1 MTSHD
6 VVRQV
11 RRCCKTRKVGHA
23 GTLDPLATGVL
34 VVAVGEGT
42 KILRFLHSDSKS
54 YRATFKLG
62 VTTDTLD
69 ADGEIQAQRELPD
82 ACRERLEQT
91 CAGFRGEI
99 LQVPPMFSALKKNGV
114 PLYKLARKGEQVE
127 REARAV
133 TIERLEIIH
142 VDLPDV
148 TIEVDC
154 TKGTYIRSLVSDIGE
169 ALGCG
174 AHLTALRRLRSG
186 RFRIADCIS
195 LEQLQQG
202 SLHSSLQSPDQ
213 ALDDL
218 PAAQVAGPAAA
229 ALRNGVPPGRE
240 DIHCDVAV
248 TDGELVRL
256 QVAGELVAV
265 ARYAPSREIEKRG
278 DFELVRVFSPPE
290 KL

>member
-1 MTSHD
+1 
-6 VVRQV
+6 
-11 RRCCKTRKVGHA
+11 
-23 GTLDPLATGVL
+23 
-34 VVAVGEGT
+34 
-42 KILRFLHSDSKS
+42 
-54 YRATFKLG
+54 
-62 VTTDTLD
+62 
-69 ADGEIQAQRELPD
+69 
-82 ACRERLEQT
+82 
-91 CAGFRGEI
+91 
-99 LQVPPMFSALKKNGV
+99 V